1 MSWRHHGL
9 CPWGSIKMIKYKKL
23 PANIEDLIP
32 KALTYLQSMPDIFFA
47 YLFGSFGRGKPL
59 PLSDVDIAVYLK
71 ESTVVQERK
80 MEILG
85 ALIDILQTDEI
96 DVVILNNAP
105 LPLRRRILESKR
117 VVVDHEPFRRH
128 HYESLTMRE
137 YFDFSIKEK
146 DILYRRFLSG

>member
-1 MSWRHHGL
+1 MIRH
-9 CPWGSIKMIKYKKL
+9 KNL

-32 KALTYLQSMPDIFFA
+32 KALTYLQSMPDVLFA
-47 YLFGSFGRGKPL
+47 YLFGSFGRGKQL

-71 ESTVVQERK
+71 EPTVVREKK

-96 DVVILNNAP
+96 DLVVLNSAP
-105 LPLRRRILESKR
+105 LPLRMRILESKR
-117 VVVDHEPFRRH
+117 VIVDREPFVRH

-137 YFDFSIKEK
+137 YFDFSVLEKE
-146 DILYRRFLSG
+146 ILNRRFLGG

>member
-1 MSWRHHGL
+1 MIRH
-9 CPWGSIKMIKYKKL
+9 KKL

-32 KALTYLQSMPDIFFA
+32 QAVAYLQSRGDINFA
-47 YLFGSFGRGKPL
+47 YLFGSFGRGKHF

-71 ESTVVQERK
+71 EPSDVQEKK

-96 DVVILNNAP
+96 DLVILNSAS
-105 LPLRRRILESKR
+105 LPLRMRILESKK
-117 VVVDHEPFRRH
+117 VIVDREPFVRH

-137 YFDFSIKEK
+137 YFDFSILENQ
-146 DILYRRFLSG
+146 ILNRRFLSG

>member
-1 MSWRHHGL
+1 MLKS
-9 CPWGSIKMIKYKKL
+9 KKL

-32 KALTYLQSMPDIFFA
+32 KALTYLQSIPDILFA
-47 YLFGSFGRGKPL
+47 YLFGSFGRGKQL

-71 ESTVVQERK
+71 EASDVPEKK

-85 ALIDILQTDEI
+85 TLIDILQTDEI
-96 DVVILNNAP
+96 DLVVLNNAP
-105 LPLRRRILESKR
+105 LPLRMGILENKK
-117 VVVDHEPFRRH
+117 VVVDREPFLRH

-137 YFDFSIKEK
+137 YFDFSIQEK

>member
-1 MSWRHHGL
+1 
-9 CPWGSIKMIKYKKL
+9 MIKNKKL
-23 PANIEDLIP
+23 PSNIEDLIP
-32 KALTYLQSMPDIFFA
+32 QAIAYLQSRKDINFA

-71 ESTVVQERK
+71 EPTDVHEKK

-96 DVVILNNAP
+96 DLVVLNSAP
-105 LPLRRRILESKR
+105 LPLRMRILENKK
-117 VVVDHEPFRRH
+117 VVVDREPFLRH

-137 YFDFSIKEK
+137 YFDFSVLEK
-146 DILYRRFLSG
+146 QILNRRFLGG

>member
-1 MSWRHHGL
+1 
-9 CPWGSIKMIKYKKL
+9 MIRQNKL

-32 KALTYLQSMPDIFFA
+32 KALTHLQSMPDILFA
-47 YLFGSFGRGKPL
+47 YLFGSFGRGKQL

-71 ESTVVQERK
+71 ESTVVQEKK

-96 DVVILNNAP
+96 DLVILNNAP
-105 LPLRRRILESKR
+105 LPLRRRILESKK

-146 DILYRRFLSG
+146 EILNRRFLSG

>member
-1 MSWRHHGL
+1 
-9 CPWGSIKMIKYKKL
+9 MIKYKKL

-32 KALTYLQSMPDIFFA
+32 KALTYFQSVPDILFA
-47 YLFGSFGRGKPL
+47 YLFGSFGKGKHF

-71 ESTVVQERK
+71 EPLDVPEKK

-96 DVVILNNAP
+96 DLVVLNNAP
-105 LPLRRRILESKR
+105 LPLRMRILESKK
-117 VVVDHEPFRRH
+117 VVVDHEPFLRH

-137 YFDFSIKEK
+137 YFDFSILEK
-146 DILYRRFLSG
+146 QILNRRFLGG

>member
-1 MSWRHHGL
+1 
-9 CPWGSIKMIKYKKL
+9 MIRYKKL

-32 KALTYLQSMPDIFFA
+32 KALTYLQSMPDILFA
-47 YLFGSFGRGKPL
+47 YLFGSFGRGKRL

-71 ESTVVQERK
+71 EPTDVQEKK

-96 DVVILNNAP
+96 DLVVLNSAP
-105 LPLRRRILESKR
+105 LPLRRRILESKK
-117 VVVDHEPFRRH
+117 VVVDHEPSRRH

-137 YFDFSIKEK
+137 YFDFSIKERE
-146 DILYRRFLSG
+146 ILNRRFLSG

>member
-1 MSWRHHGL
+1 
-9 CPWGSIKMIKYKKL
+9 MIKNKKL
-23 PANIEDLIP
+23 PSNIEDLIP
-32 KALTYLQSMPDIFFA
+32 QAVAYLQSREDINFA
-47 YLFGSFGRGKPL
+47 YLFGSFGKGKIF

-71 ESTVVQERK
+71 EPSDVQGKK

-85 ALIDILQTDEI
+85 ALTDILQTDEI
-96 DVVILNNAP
+96 DLVVLNSAP
-105 LPLRRRILESKR
+105 LPLRMRILENKK
-117 VVVDHEPFRRH
+117 VVVDREPFLRH

>member
-1 MSWRHHGL
+1 M
-9 CPWGSIKMIKYKKL
+9 
-23 PANIEDLIP
+23 
-32 KALTYLQSMPDIFFA
+32 
-47 YLFGSFGRGKPL
+47 
-59 PLSDVDIAVYLK
+59 SDVDIAVYLK
-71 ESTVVQERK
+71 ESTVVEEKK

-96 DVVILNNAP
+96 DLVILNSAP
-105 LPLRRRILESKR
+105 LPLRRRILESKK

-146 DILYRRFLSG
+146 EILNRRFLSG